1 MSRRLSITVSDDLW
15 DAVSHLDDTQSGVV
29 QKALIRL
36 RDEEGALARTDFEKE
51 AEFNPTYESALLSLQ
66 SYAEDSFQEGY
77 EHLIDALS
85 AGVIWPGWIENAA
98 AGYSPSK
105 LGGKLADAGD
115 AFVTRRHSDPDG
127 SEKWIKEKISSED
140 LLEFLDRTA
149 LPGDWGGNDYE
160 LLKGL
165 GAIIVSDPNESNYLS
180 GGTNSAGWVHF
191 GPDGSPKANVPLLL
205 WEGIAAAIFDAVAA
219 MHRAVRVSPAPR
231 KTTDSDWNSDRR
243 LHLIDLDNLLSDIE
257 ILQGGKATTRKA
269 EEETS

>member
-1 MSRRLSITVSDDLW
+1 MSRRLSISVPDDLW

-51 AEFNPTYESALLSLQ
+51 AESNQTYRVALGVLE
-66 SYAEDSFQEGY
+66 SYAEDAYKEGY
-77 EHLIDALS
+77 EHVIDALS
-85 AGVIWPGWIENAA
+85 ADVIYPGWIENAA
-98 AGYSPSK
+98 DGYSRSK

-115 AFVTRRHSDPDG
+115 AFVARRHSDPDG
-127 SEKWIKEKISSED
+127 SGKWIKGQISSED

-165 GAIIVSDPNESNYLS
+165 CEIIVSDPNGSNYLS
-180 GGTNSAGWVHF
+180 GTNSAGWVHF
-191 GPDGSPKANVPLLL
+191 GPDGSPTAGVPLLL

-219 MHRAVRVSPAPR
+219 MHRVVRVNPAPR
-231 KTTDSDWNSDRR
+231 AEREENSRR
-243 LHLIDLDNLLSDIE
+243 LNL
-257 ILQGGKATTRKA
+257 KA